1 MSADGGPAG
10 AVPVSRGVRWF
21 HAVRLGLAR
30 AVTVAGSWPSRGGPR
45 EADGGPC
52 APETSCYRES
62 SLV

>member
-1 MSADGGPAG
+1 MSTGGEPTTVAT
-10 AVPVSRGVRWF
+10 VSRGVRWF